1 MEEINKFLTKAM
13 GNCYHDWEMTS
24 DTPPFRTYDC
34 KSCGIG
40 PSVNPSDNT
49 DFLTWE
55 GFGKLWE
62 WAEGELWWCRFLDRL
77 EGPLSYYINPEKFAK
92 AVADYLQKK

>member
-1 MEEINKFLTKAM
+1 VDKNELRYFLTEAVGECCPKFFKEY
-13 GNCYHDWEMTS
+13 GYH
-24 DTPPFRTYDC
+24 
-34 KSCGIG
+34 KQI
-40 PSVNPSDNT
+40 

-62 WAEGELWWCRFLDRL
+62 WTASQDWYDDFHDDYITRQGGYSAFNL
-77 EGPLSYYINPEKFAK
+77 INPEILAK

>member
-1 MEEINKFLTKAM
+1 MDKNELRYFLTEATGECCPKFFKEY
-13 GNCYHDWEMTS
+13 GYH
-24 DTPPFRTYDC
+24 
-34 KSCGIG
+34 KQI
-40 PSVNPSDNT
+40 

-77 EGPLSYYINPEKFAK
+77 EGPLSHYINPEKFAK